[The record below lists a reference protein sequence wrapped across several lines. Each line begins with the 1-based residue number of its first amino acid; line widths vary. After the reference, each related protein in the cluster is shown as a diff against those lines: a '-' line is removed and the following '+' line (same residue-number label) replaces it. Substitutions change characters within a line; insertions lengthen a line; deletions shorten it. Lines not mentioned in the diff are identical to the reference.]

1 MRNERLFIRHRK
13 WVYNIMASIYDQ
25 KSATE
30 MYGKEQYVDVSQK
43 EFTKLAGLYL
53 KKFIMIL
60 INISLQYLT

>member
-30 MYGKEQYVDVSQK
+30 MYGKEQYADVSQK
-43 EFTKLAGLYL
+43 EFIKLA
-53 KKFIMIL
+53 
-60 INISLQYLT
+60 